1 MRFYT
6 LSESVKLIK
15 NEIIRRAQEETKKT
29 ISEAE
34 VQAKTILS
42 SAEAKAHE
50 VVMAS
55 VKPEIEVMRR
65 KILGSQMLEG
75 RKMLLKLKYEIT
87 LKVLNS
93 VEDKLRKIASGKEDS
108 IDYDALLSN
117 LLEEAILKLG
127 EDEVIIRA
135 NKRDLSHLS
144 KNLNKIQRKLSKTMH
159 DKIKL
164 ELTDKPLSC
173 IGGVIVANKD
183 GKKTFINTLEGR
195 LSKARGIIQGK
206 ILQELLS

>member
-1 MRFYT
+1 M
-6 LSESVKLIK
+6 SESVKLIK
-15 NEIIRRAQEETKKT
+15 NEIMRRAQEETKKT

-34 VQAKTILS
+34 LQAKTILS

-93 VEDKLRKIASGKEDS
+93 VEDKLRKIASGKDNS
-108 IDYDALLSN
+108 IDYDVLLSN
-117 LLEEAILKLG
+117 LLEEAILQLG
-127 EDEVIIRA
+127 EDEVIIYA

-144 KNLNKIQRKLSKTMH
+144 KNLNKLQQKLSKTMH

-164 ELTDKPLSC
+164 ELTDQPLSC
-173 IGGVIVANKD
+173 IGGVIVSNKD

-195 LSKARGIIQGK
+195 LSKAQGIIQGK